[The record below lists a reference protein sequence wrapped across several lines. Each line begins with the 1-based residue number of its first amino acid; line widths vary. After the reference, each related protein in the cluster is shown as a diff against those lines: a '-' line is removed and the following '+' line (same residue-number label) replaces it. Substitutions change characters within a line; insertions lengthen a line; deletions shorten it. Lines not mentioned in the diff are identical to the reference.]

1 MSKPSLEL
9 TQKAKELTDQLK
21 LKNEALI
28 LAQVEGKDTKDLL
41 DEIAWLRNEISG
53 YQAAVQIESER
64 ERVAGEKAVQAEKEA
79 AQKQLEKLDLQ
90 GIDSITAIFDH
101 IVLIANELVKINA
114 LVKTQSE
121 LQSKF
126 DLRGP
131 VVTDAIAYR
140 PAFWI
145 GQGLKNLAQDRSLY
159 VEDALV
165 RQLKDKIVPLVK
177 NF

>member
-9 TQKAKELTDQLK
+9 MQKAKELIDQLK
-21 LKNEALI
+21 VKNEALI

-64 ERVAGEKAVQAEKEA
+64 ERVAVEKAFQAEKEA
-79 AQKQLEKLDLQ
+79 AQKQLEKLDQQ
-90 GIDSITAIFDH
+90 GMDSIEAIFDH
-101 IVLIANELVKINA
+101 IVLIANELAKINGLVKI
-114 LVKTQSE
+114 
-121 LQSKF
+121 QSKLRSKY

-145 GQGLKNLAQDRSLY
+145 GQGLKNLTQDRSLY
-159 VEDALV
+159 VEDSLV
-165 RQLKDKIVPLVK
+165 KQLKEKIVPLVRY
-177 NF
+177 F